1 MPANERMNGVP
12 IGTHDKPRVAVCIPC
27 GDSWKAPMA
36 FQSLCLGI
44 QSAPHT
50 QILPLIIIGDDTAQA
65 RNALVRA
72 ALAEDA
78 DYILWIDADMI
89 FPPDALL
96 RLLAHKRDIVG
107 ADYRRRV
114 PPFGKIG
121 LSIHPDDPKG
131 LPMFKG
137 EKGATQKTGLVERAI
152 IGLGLML
159 VRADVYR
166 ALPAPW
172 FVRIYTPEHATAD
185 NPDGFSTE
193 DSYFCQVARMKDYRI
208 WCDLD
213 LTAQVLHVGEAV
225 VPWQLPET
233 VPNDLPDNSAVAVS
247 P

>member
-1 MPANERMNGVP
+1 MNDHMNDAAFRRRS
-12 IGTHDKPRVAVCIPC
+12 TPRVAVCVPC
-27 GDSWKAPMA
+27 GDTWKAPMA
-36 FQSLCLGI
+36 FQALCLGI
-44 QSAPHT
+44 QSAPHAQVT
-50 QILPLIIIGDDTAQA
+50 PLIIVGDDTAQA
-65 RNALVRA
+65 RNALVRS

-96 RLLAHKRDIVG
+96 RLLKHNRDIIG

-121 LSIHPDDPKG
+121 LSIYPDDPKG

-152 IGLGLML
+152 LGLGLLL
-159 VRADVYR
+159 VRAEVYR
-166 ALPAPW
+166 ALPTPW
-172 FVRIYTPEHATAD
+172 FARIYRPEQATAD

-193 DSYFCQVARMKDYRI
+193 DSYFCQVARMNDYRI

-233 VPNDLPDNSAVAVS
+233 VSNDLPDNSPVAVS
-247 P
+247 A